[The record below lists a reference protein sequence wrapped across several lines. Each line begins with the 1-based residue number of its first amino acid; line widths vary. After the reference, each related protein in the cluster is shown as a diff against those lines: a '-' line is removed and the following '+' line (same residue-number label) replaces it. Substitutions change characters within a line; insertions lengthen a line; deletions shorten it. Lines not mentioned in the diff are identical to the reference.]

1 MSLTDVCLQNTNDS
15 FEDMTDDFSKFHDA
29 LLELIKSFEQENVL
43 VKAHSDLDSKII
55 RICGERSDALAL
67 AKAGLEEVGEL
78 AYTTAEHHPYWNMLY
93 NGSQILKIVLEKWNQ
108 TLTEEELKE
117 ISWYTDEIKNSI
129 KNLVTRNE

>member
-1 MSLTDVCLQNTNDS
+1 MA
-15 FEDMTDDFSKFHDA
+15 DDFSKFHDA

-55 RICGERSDALAL
+55 RICGERSDALAI

-93 NGSQILKIVLEKWNQ
+93 NVSQILMIVLDKWNK
-108 TLTEEELKE
+108 TV
-117 ISWYTDEIKNSI
+117 TDDKLRE
-129 KNLVTRNE
+129 